1 MKKIALYIRVS
12 TREQATEGYS
22 IAAQNERLKNFC
34 KAKDW
39 TVFNI
44 YEDGG
49 YSGSNTKRPALSQLI
64 EDAKHKRFDVVLVY
78 KLDRLS
84 RSQKDTLY
92 LIEDVFLK
100 HDVDFV
106 SMNENFDTTS
116 PFGRA
121 MIGILSV
128 FAQLEREQIKERM
141 AMGME
146 ERAKEGFYHGG
157 GNHIPIGYEYVDSQ
171 LIINEY
177 EAMQIRELFDLYL
190 KGYGVG
196 YIQRHLKSKYTTKNG
211 DWSTATTVRN
221 AIDKVLYIGKIK
233 HKNKVFDG
241 QHEPIISEE
250 VFNKAQRISKSKQ
263 NKLNVNTQTPHLLGG
278 MIWCERCGARYF
290 RTQLTYVYKDKRE
303 PRYWYKCYSRHGGAH
318 HMIKDPDCKNK
329 NYRQFKLEAIVL
341 NKIKE
346 VAGNDQYLIE
356 HQQAGIK
363 SDSTDYKK
371 QIRKIDEQIK
381 RLLDLYQMGTVEY
394 EEIDDRINKLN
405 KEKETLSD
413 AISEQTKDKLTAKEA
428 KIFLNES
435 ADIIDNG
442 AFEEKQQLI
451 TALIDYISIDGDEIN
466 LHFKF

>member
-1 MKKIALYIRVS
+1 MNVALYIRVS

-22 IAAQNERLKNFC
+22 IGAQNERLKDFC

-39 TVFNI
+39 TVFNV

-49 YSGSNTKRPALSQLI
+49 YSGSNISRPALSQLI
-64 EDAKHKRFDVVLVY
+64 TDAKNKRFDLVLVH

-92 LIEDVFLK
+92 LIEDVFLVNG
-100 HDVDFV
+100 VDFV

-146 ERAKEGFYHGG
+146 ERAKEGLYHGG
-157 GNHIPIGYEYVDSQ
+157 GNHIPIGYDYIDGQ
-171 LIINEY
+171 LVVNEY
-177 EAMQIRELFDLYL
+177 EAIQIRELFDLYL

-221 AIDKVLYIGKIK
+221 AINKVLYIGKIQ
-233 HKNKVFDG
+233 HKDKVYPG
-241 QHEPIISEE
+241 QHEPILTEE
-250 VFNKAQRISKSKQ
+250 IFNKAQAINKSKQ
-263 NKLNVNTQTPHLLGG
+263 NKLNVNSHTPHLLGG
-278 MIWCERCGARYF
+278 MIWCEHCGARYF
-290 RTQLTYVYKDKRE
+290 RTQLTYVYKEKRE
-303 PRYWYKCYSRHGGAH
+303 PRFWYKCYSRHGGAS
-318 HMIKDPDCKNK
+318 HMIKDPNCKNK
-329 NYRQFKLEAIVL
+329 NYRQYKLEAIVL
-341 NKIKE
+341 DRIKE
-346 VAGNDQYLIE
+346 IAANQQYFFEQKQSNNKPESAGYD
-356 HQQAGIK
+356 
-363 SDSTDYKK
+363 K
-371 QIRKIDEQIK
+371 QIRKIDKQVK

-394 EEIDDRINKLN
+394 EEIDERISKLHQ
-405 KEKETLSD
+405 EKEALND
-413 AISEQTKDKLTAKEA
+413 LIKEHTKDKLTINEAKAFLKEA
-428 KIFLNES
+428 
-435 ADIIDNG
+435 ADTIDNG
-442 AFEEKQQLI
+442 TFEDKQRLI
-451 TALIDYISIDGDEIN
+451 NALIDYITIDGDTIN